1 MSRIGL
7 ISYLD
12 ILFTQADLFKKI
24 KNLFRACLNF
34 PIKKYYQVIF
44 AFSFGLSSRFHL
56 SDGPLSSS

>member
-34 PIKKYYQVIF
+34 PIKKVLSGHFCVLFRSVIP
-44 AFSFGLSSRFHL
+44 FSLVR
-56 SDGPLSSS
+56 